1 MSAGAAAGFAGN
13 AHAQWS
19 SEARFALYYA
29 PPRESPWWTEGCAWL
44 GRDPESDISLAAP
57 QPPALQHPLRALT
70 EAPRRYGWHGT
81 LVPPFRL
88 APGVASHQAFEAACR
103 WAQHQTGFDLQ
114 AEAATLGNFVALRP
128 ATSEGDAQM
137 RALAADALRTLAPL
151 RAPLAAA
158 DLARRHE
165 APLTPRQRELLDA
178 WGYPYVFEE
187 FRFHMTLSSSLDDAH
202 ERDTLCAWWAQ
213 RVPQLGALPV
223 HGAALFVEPAPGAPF
238 VLWQRLPFAGAG
250 ITAHIDAT
258 ANGARS
264 R

>member
-1 MSAGAAAGFAGN
+1 MTAMVAADFAGN
-13 AHAQWS
+13 AQAPWS
-19 SEARFALYYA
+19 PEARFALYYA
-29 PPRESPWWTEGCAWL
+29 PPRESAWWTEGCAWL
-44 GRDPESDISLAAP
+44 GRDPEADVTLAAP
-57 QPPALQHPLRALT
+57 QPSALQRPLQALT

-88 APGVASHQAFEAACR
+88 APGVTPQQTLETAR
-103 WAQHQTGFDLQ
+103 TWALRQSSFDLLV
-114 AEAATLGNFVALRP
+114 EAATLGNFVALRASTP
-128 ATSEGDAQM
+128 EGDAHM

-158 DLARRHE
+158 DLARRHA

-187 FRFHMTLSSSLDDAH
+187 FRFHMTLSSSLDDAR
-202 ERDTLCAWWAQ
+202 ERDALGAWWAQ

-238 VLWQRLPFAGAG
+238 VLWQRLPFARDA
-250 ITAHIDAT
+250 IAASVDAT
-258 ANGARS
+258 VSGAQRP
-264 R
+264 